1 MLGRPKPECRL
12 RADSRHQRQLLRI
25 NLQYFLPAY
34 PGGKLT
40 TLYTYPEFVV
50 QYPTGVV
57 QASDG
62 NFYMTV
68 SGGNEQN
75 GFILK
80 ITPAGKATTLYSFC
94 SLTNCA
100 DGSKP
105 GRPLVQGA
113 NGNFYGTAGF
123 GGEYGNGTFFELTLA
138 GKLTTL
144 HSFDYETAGNL
155 GSQPSSGVI
164 LGANGDFYGV
174 AELGGEVCV
183 NGCGTVFKMT
193 PAGKLTT
200 LHEFTGSPSQGY
212 IPWGIAEATTG
223 ILFGDTNQ
231 GGPGNIG
238 TVYSVSDGL
247 AAFVELVTNYGPEGE
262 TIDVLGQGLTGTT
275 AVSLNGTTASFEA
288 GSDTYLTATVP
299 NGATTGS

>member
-105 GRPLVQGA
+105 GRPLV
-113 NGNFYGTAGF
+113 
-123 GGEYGNGTFFELTLA
+123 
-138 GKLTTL
+138 
-144 HSFDYETAGNL
+144 
-155 GSQPSSGVI
+155 
-164 LGANGDFYGV
+164 
-174 AELGGEVCV
+174 
-183 NGCGTVFKMT
+183 
-193 PAGKLTT
+193 
-200 LHEFTGSPSQGY
+200 
-212 IPWGIAEATTG
+212 
-223 ILFGDTNQ
+223 
-231 GGPGNIG
+231 
-238 TVYSVSDGL
+238 
-247 AAFVELVTNYGPEGE
+247 
-262 TIDVLGQGLTGTT
+262 
-275 AVSLNGTTASFEA
+275 
-288 GSDTYLTATVP
+288 
-299 NGATTGS
+299 